1 MSQPALP
8 VLDGPTRQLC
18 ADIAERRLARP
29 RLAVVAPGGYGKTAV
44 LDHLDRDCARAGLP
58 VHRFRPGTSRPEQ
71 GLVLVDDAHEL
82 AEPALAEL
90 AALAT
95 EGGAGLVLAARPWPL
110 PDTLAGVLRGLA
122 GQLVLRPLDHGGT
135 ATLLAATTGRPA
147 PDRLIEFTRT
157 QTGGIPGFVHR
168 LGQALG
174 RDPEPRI
181 PEAALTGFR
190 HELDRAGEDT
200 LQLLLAAGT
209 GTRLD
214 AGLLAGLLDRE
225 PERVGEVLESARAT
239 GLLDLEGR
247 LLPIGARAL
256 AVLVPAERRA
266 ALYQRLAGLLLQR
279 EAPVLHLA
287 RTLLDTGP
295 GSGLGGPGSAAVFE
309 AAAAEAIGSEPALAT
324 RLLDAAVAAGTR
336 PADIGARRAAAAA
349 RAGELDT
356 ALRLA
361 DEVIAT
367 AGAPGRA
374 EAARVAG
381 TVLAHRGRLDRA
393 TRMHRWAGGTLDA
406 ACAAIGLLGTG
417 RPGEAR
423 EALAGA
429 PADEPPTLLATAL
442 TDTAEGLL
450 ASVAGAP
457 TAALST
463 LVSAAE
469 MLEPVGRTV
478 LLPDSPAA
486 LGALVAIHSGE
497 LTIAETLLRDAGAAR
512 CGGDILAARHRLLLA
527 WVAMLRGEAERAGA
541 LLAEAGTGLAPRDW
555 LFAVALRVGLARRAS
570 DVAGLH
576 RIWEQACTAVIRHP
590 VDLFTLLPFG
600 EFAVAAARL
609 GDTERLAP
617 HLRRASELCAA
628 LDHPPLW
635 TWPLH
640 WGGLHG
646 AIIAERQE
654 EAAAH
659 ADALSAGA
667 GNGAYAAVL
676 AAAARCWLAVVRGAV
691 DQEQVEQAARGL
703 HEAGLR
709 WDGARLAGQAAIRTA
724 DRKAMVGLLEIAR
737 SMQGQPAQ
745 PEEPAVPAERGR
757 LSERE
762 LQVAELVVAGLTY
775 RQVGDR
781 LFISAKTVEH
791 HMARMRQRLGAAS
804 RAELL
809 SRLRSVLEDRTGRP

>member
-8 VLDGPTRQLC
+8 VLDGPTRRLC
-18 ADIAERRLARP
+18 GDIAERRLTRP
-29 RLAVVAPGGYGKTAV
+29 RLAILAPGGYGKTAV
-44 LDHLDRDCARAGLP
+44 LDHLDRTCARAGLP
-58 VHRFRPGTSRPEQ
+58 VHRFRPGAEPPQE

-82 AEPALAEL
+82 GEPALDQLARL
-90 AALAT
+90 AAA
-95 EGGAGLVLAARPWPL
+95 GGGLVLAARPWPR

-122 GQLVLRPLDHGGT
+122 GQLVLRPLDHAGT
-135 ATLLAATTGRPA
+135 ATLLAAATGRPA
-147 PDRLIEFTRT
+147 PDRLIEFTRI

-174 RDPEPRI
+174 RDPEPRV
-181 PEAALTGFR
+181 PEVALAGFR

-200 LQLLLAAGT
+200 LHLLLAAET

-214 AGLLAGLLDRE
+214 AALLAGLLDRD
-225 PERVGEVLESARAT
+225 RVAEVMDAARAT
-239 GLLDLEGR
+239 GLLDLDGR

-256 AVLVPAERRA
+256 AALVPPERRA
-266 ALYQRLAGLLLQR
+266 ALWQRLAGLLLDR
-279 EAPVLHLA
+279 GAPVLHLA
-287 RTLLDTGP
+287 RSLLEA
-295 GSGLGGPGSAAVFE
+295 GSGAGLGAPGTAAVFE
-309 AAAAEAIGSEPALAT
+309 AAAAEAVGTDPVLAT
-324 RLLDAAVAAGTR
+324 RLLDAAVAAGAR
-336 PADIGARRAAAAA
+336 RDEVAARRAEAAA
-349 RAGELDT
+349 RAGELDA

-367 AGAPGRA
+367 AGAPERA
-374 EAARVAG
+374 AAARVAG
-381 TVLAHRGRLDRA
+381 TVLAYRGRLDRA
-393 TRMHRWAGGTLDA
+393 TRMHRWAGGTLDTA
-406 ACAAIGLLGTG
+406 FAAIGLLGTG
-417 RPGEAR
+417 RQGEAR
-423 EALAGA
+423 ESLAA
-429 PADEPPTLLATAL
+429 PPADEPPTLLATAI

-450 ASVAGAP
+450 ASVSEAP
-457 TAALST
+457 AAALST

-497 LTIAETLLRDAGAAR
+497 LTIADALLQDATAGG
-512 CGGDILAARHRLLLA
+512 CGGDTLAARHRLLRA
-527 WVAMLRGEAERAGA
+527 WVAMLRGEAERAGT
-541 LLAEAGTGLAPRDW
+541 LLAEAGSGLAPRDW

-617 HLRRASELCAA
+617 HLRRASELCTA
-628 LDHPPLW
+628 LGDPPLW

-646 AIIAERQE
+646 AIIAERKE

-659 ADALSAGA
+659 AEALAAGA
-667 GNGAYAAVL
+667 GNGPYATVL
-676 AAAARCWLAVVRGAV
+676 AAAARCWLAVVRGEV
-691 DQEQVEQAARGL
+691 DPERVEQAARGL
-703 HEAGLR
+703 HEAGFR

-724 DRKAMVGLLEIAR
+724 DRKAMVGLLEVAR

-745 PEEPAVPAERGR
+745 PDEPAAPTERGR

-775 RQVGDR
+775 KQVGDR

-804 RAELL
+804 RGELL
-809 SRLRSVLEDRTGRP
+809 SRLRSALEDRTGRP